1 MQILRSDMMRK
12 YLWVLFIGFLVLFVV
27 PVLVAQISGSEQR
40 MLESSELEDIDFQE
54 IEFQNVE
61 QNLGLAGMLLVPEGE
76 GPFPAVVIIHG
87 SGSSHRGNGWY
98 LTLVDYLQKNGVV
111 VLLPD
116 KRGSE
121 KSEGDW
127 HTASFEDLATDTL
140 AAIHFLKTQDEV
152 DISNIGI
159 IGMSQGGT
167 IAPLV
172 ANQAQEIDFL
182 VNVVGGAVPM
192 YEMLVFEENHNLR
205 EMGVLPGISNLLA
218 YPAAWSLIYARQS
231 EFWGAVG
238 NFDPV
243 PYWENLGVK
252 SLVLYGEEDTNTPT
266 QKSVKVFRSLEK
278 PNIEVRVYEGSGH
291 ALESPEGKGNSIF
304 REEAL
309 MEIRDFIHSASISE

>member
-1 MQILRSDMMRK
+1 MQILRSDMMQK
-12 YLWVLFIGFLVLFVV
+12 YLWVLFLGFLVLLVV
-27 PVLVAQISGSEQR
+27 PVLIAQNSGSEPR
-40 MLESSELEDIDFQE
+40 TLESARLENIDFQE

-61 QNLGLAGMLLVPEGE
+61 QKLGLAGMLLIPEGE
-76 GPFPAVVIIHG
+76 GPFPAAVIIHG
-87 SGSSHRGNGWY
+87 SGSSHRNNGWY
-98 LTLVDYLQKNGVV
+98 LTLVHYLQENGVV

-127 HTASFEDLATDTL
+127 HTASFEDLATDTI

-152 DISNIGI
+152 AVSNIGI

-172 ANQAQEIDFL
+172 ANQTQEINFL

-192 YEMLVFEENHNLR
+192 YETLVYEENHNLR
-205 EMGVLPGISNLLA
+205 EMGVLPGISNLIA
-218 YPAAWSLIYARQS
+218 YPAAWSLIFARQS
-231 EFWGAVG
+231 AFWDAVG

-243 PYWENLGVK
+243 PHWKTLEVK
-252 SLVLYGEEDTNTPT
+252 SLVLYGAEDTNTPT
-266 QKSVKVFRSLEK
+266 RKSIRVFQSLEK

-309 MEIRDFIHSASISE
+309 IEIRDFIHSASMSE